1 MAKTQSSPKK
11 KGKAVKAE
19 GGSSGDGDVVSVKV
33 KVHKAQ
39 AGDDPV
45 VVSFPRGVPASI
57 LDAEE
62 DAAASGRKRSV
73 QFAGGAAAQ
82 DADSRAHDVP
92 TFTWSKLKA
101 GSNRGKSI
109 QGSDRT
115 CTYSASNEG
124 RGYDG
129 RLAKL
134 YVAVYDKEKHTLT
147 LQPAAER
154 GQVFALDQSVKS
166 YEPQVLH
173 SDATIKNMS
182 ASERRMLLFES
193 FGSAKKQR
201 ALKSQA
207 ANVVNI
213 DSVISAGST
222 MLSAVQ
228 SQDGLSESNRRAME
242 DAAAGRTRVRFFLR
256 SCRSQLTCRYA
267 TITRTY
273 KYMFT
278 FYSITQIDPAQA
290 ALAAARRAFLP
301 PFDETAQEPH
311 KVFSARAIAEDD
323 LWGNVSRVTDAVT
336 KKEGDWRD
344 NLTGRG
350 FWFKSI
356 KKLLNGI
363 HLEDNRSAST
373 QIKTAILLNGMMK
386 FHQNATKSFFYGTP
400 EELAKK
406 FAISNDMAPRFLE
419 LFAVESNDRGKDGYS
434 ITKPLKDKRLIH
446 LLILYLLAHGRDMK
460 TSSIDMFCDDLQ
472 LEVSTASMLLRE
484 AACNVNKTKGGTSV
498 SLKAPIN
505 FPPPRRGKRP

>member
-11 KGKAVKAE
+11 KAKAVKAE
-19 GGSSGDGDVVSVKV
+19 GGSTSHAGRSSSSSGDGDVVSVKV

-39 AGDDPV
+39 SGDDPI

-73 QFAGGAAAQ
+73 QFAGGAAQ
-82 DADSRAHDVP
+82 ETDSRAHDVP

-109 QGSDRT
+109 QGSDKT

-173 SDATIKNMS
+173 ADATIKNMS
-182 ASERRMLLFES
+182 ASQRRMLLFES

-213 DSVISAGST
+213 DSVISAGGT

-242 DAAAGRTRVRFFLR
+242 DAAAGRTTVSFFLR
-256 SCRSQLTCRYA
+256 SCWSPTCLPLRSHVLTYIS
-267 TITRTY
+267 TL
-273 KYMFT
+273 
-278 FYSITQIDPAQA
+278 SIP
-290 ALAAARRAFLP
+290 L
-301 PFDETAQEPH
+301 
-311 KVFSARAIAEDD
+311 
-323 LWGNVSRVTDAVT
+323 TD
-336 KKEGDWRD
+336 
-344 NLTGRG
+344 
-350 FWFKSI
+350 
-356 KKLLNGI
+356 
-363 HLEDNRSAST
+363 
-373 QIKTAILLNGMMK
+373 
-386 FHQNATKSFFYGTP
+386 
-400 EELAKK
+400 
-406 FAISNDMAPRFLE
+406 
-419 LFAVESNDRGKDGYS
+419 
-434 ITKPLKDKRLIH
+434 
-446 LLILYLLAHGRDMK
+446 
-460 TSSIDMFCDDLQ
+460 
-472 LEVSTASMLLRE
+472 
-484 AACNVNKTKGGTSV
+484 
-498 SLKAPIN
+498 
-505 FPPPRRGKRP
+505 

>member
-19 GGSSGDGDVVSVKV
+19 GGSSSSGDGDVVSVKV

-39 AGDDPV
+39 SGDDPI

-62 DAAASGRKRSV
+62 DAAASGKKRSV

-82 DADSRAHDVP
+82 DTESRAHDVP
-92 TFTWSKLKA
+92 TFTWSKLRA

-109 QGSDRT
+109 HGSDRT
-115 CTYSASNEG
+115 CTYTASNEG

-173 SDATIKNMS
+173 ADATIKNMS

-213 DSVISAGST
+213 DSVISAGGT

-242 DAAAGRTRVRFFLR
+242 DAAAGRTRVRFFLAFLLVINL
-256 SCRSQLTCRYA
+256 LTCR
-267 TITRTY
+267 
-273 KYMFT
+273 
-278 FYSITQIDPAQA
+278 
-290 ALAAARRAFLP
+290 
-301 PFDETAQEPH
+301 
-311 KVFSARAIAEDD
+311 
-323 LWGNVSRVTDAVT
+323 
-336 KKEGDWRD
+336 
-344 NLTGRG
+344 
-350 FWFKSI
+350 
-356 KKLLNGI
+356 
-363 HLEDNRSAST
+363 
-373 QIKTAILLNGMMK
+373 
-386 FHQNATKSFFYGTP
+386 
-400 EELAKK
+400 
-406 FAISNDMAPRFLE
+406 
-419 LFAVESNDRGKDGYS
+419 
-434 ITKPLKDKRLIH
+434 
-446 LLILYLLAHGRDMK
+446 
-460 TSSIDMFCDDLQ
+460 
-472 LEVSTASMLLRE
+472 
-484 AACNVNKTKGGTSV
+484 
-498 SLKAPIN
+498 
-505 FPPPRRGKRP
+505 